1 MAKPDFT
8 GTWKFNPGKS
18 SLQIPVPDSTL
29 FVIEHREPVF
39 ELARTH
45 VFGGNS
51 DTFSIDLTTD
61 GQAVLRAHAG
71 FEIDAC
77 VRWDGETLLFD
88 SKLKRE
94 GEEATNIV
102 RYRLSDNGQTLI
114 AEEQFRGREHRYDN
128 KWVFDKQ

>member
-18 SLQIPVPDSTL
+18 SLQIPVPESAL
-29 FVIEHREPVF
+29 FVIEHREPRF
-39 ELARTH
+39 ELERTH
-45 VFGGNS
+45 IFSGNS
-51 DTFSIDLTTD
+51 DTFSIDLRTD
-61 GQAVLRAHAG
+61 GKAVVRVHAG

-77 VRWDGETLLFD
+77 LRWEGETLLFN

-102 RYRLSDNGQTLI
+102 RYRLSDDGQTLI
-114 AEEQFRGREHRYDN
+114 AEEQFRGREHSHDN
-128 KWVFDKQ
+128 KWVFDK